1 MQYYD
6 IHPREAERIAMES
19 SLAEAPM
26 PPGWEQAT
34 CTKTGSPYFID
45 HLSKSTTYVD
55 PRLTEY
61 VQTPIYFA
69 GPSKDSVF
77 FFFVSYAFPFRPS
90 FPRLPAHFRALAC

>member
-34 CTKTGSPYFID
+34 CPKTGVNYFID
-45 HLSKSTTYVD
+45 HLSKSTTFVD
-55 PRLTEY
+55 PRLAEY
-61 VQTPIYFA
+61 VKSLFYFSSSRNP
-69 GPSKDSVF
+69 G
-77 FFFVSYAFPFRPS
+77 RP
-90 FPRLPAHFRALAC
+90 